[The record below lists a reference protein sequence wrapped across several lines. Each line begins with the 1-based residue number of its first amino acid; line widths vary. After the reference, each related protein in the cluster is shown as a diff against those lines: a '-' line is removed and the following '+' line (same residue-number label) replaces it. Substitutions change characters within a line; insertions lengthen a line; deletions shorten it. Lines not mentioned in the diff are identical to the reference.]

1 MLDRVFGAVCCVLC
15 ADDEQSL
22 GDDKVV
28 DFSYTNVAPVLPN
41 GWTLLGESA
50 KFVTVRLW
58 KLLLGV

>member
-1 MLDRVFGAVCCVLC
+1 MCLVLC